1 MASHLTVTTS
11 TAGVATT
18 KGFGTGAEADSGSTD
33 IFAALLGAAGQSTQ
47 TAAPASSEAG
57 INLANAINMSLG
69 FGGDGAEQSEDPEA
83 IAAAIDAIIPVE
95 TPADTAAD
103 LTALIEGLA
112 DLKARLDAGEPLDP
126 EALESL
132 EAALT
137 ELAEALD
144 IDLDTMPTFDEL
156 AALAAGILPDDASP
170 AAQLT
175 AALTPLAK
183 ALMDGSGTADA
194 DAADELS
201 AQIKSIGDKLA
212 ALLQSLNNGDI
223 DADKLAQLGLDA
235 DSAPDAELEAA
246 LARLLNPAPK
256 VDAATTAPVLAS
268 PELTLTEPVLTGK
281 ANAMA
286 HANAHAMD
294 ALEKS
299 GPPDT
304 MPPTAVAN
312 GHDEEKPDARPEERK
327 AETRSTPPAAAIDK
341 PIEPQAGMQSTQAA
355 RVDAV
360 AAPRVVQA
368 GYQTSQQQLN
378 LPQLAFELVR
388 QVNDGNTRFQIRLD
402 PPELGKIDVKLDI
415 DASGQ
420 VNARL
425 TVEKAETLDL
435 MQRDQRGLE
444 RALQQAGLDG
454 AKTNLEFSLKQNPF
468 SGGQQGQDGN
478 GHPLFG
484 EEAAAEDED
493 VPPTVNLYRAS
504 LSASGVNIIA

>member
-1 MASHLTVTTS
+1 VASHLTVTTS
-11 TAGVATT
+11 TAGVSTSKA
-18 KGFGTGAEADSGSTD
+18 FGAGADSGSTD
-33 IFAALLGAAGQSTQ
+33 IFAALLGAAGQRSET
-47 TAAPASSEAG
+47 TTPSSSEAG
-57 INLANAINMSLG
+57 INLVNAIKMSLG

-83 IAAAIDAIIPVE
+83 IAAAIDAVIPVE
-95 TPADTAAD
+95 APVDTAAN
-103 LTALIEGLA
+103 LTALVEGLA

-126 EALESL
+126 EALKNL

-137 ELAEALD
+137 DLAEALD

-175 AALTPLAK
+175 AALAPLAK
-183 ALMDGSGTADA
+183 TLMDGSATVDT
-194 DAADELS
+194 DAAADLS
-201 AQIKSIGDKLA
+201 AQVKAIGDKLA

-235 DSAPDAELEAA
+235 DAAPDAELDAA
-246 LARLLNPAPK
+246 IARLLNPAPK

-281 ANAMA
+281 ANAIA

-312 GHDEEKPDARPEERK
+312 GHDEEKPDARPDERK
-327 AETRSTPPAAAIDK
+327 AETRSTPPAAAIDN
-341 PIEPQAGMQSTQAA
+341 PIEAQAGILPTQAA

-360 AAPRVVQA
+360 AAPRVVQV

-468 SGGQQGQDGN
+468 SGGQQGQDGD

-484 EEAAAEDED
+484 EEAAADEED

-504 LSASGVNIIA
+504 LTASGVNIIA